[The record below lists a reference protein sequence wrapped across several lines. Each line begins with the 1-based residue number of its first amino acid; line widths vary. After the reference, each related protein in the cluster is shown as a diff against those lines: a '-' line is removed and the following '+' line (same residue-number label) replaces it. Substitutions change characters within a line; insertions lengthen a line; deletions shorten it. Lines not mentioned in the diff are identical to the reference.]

1 MDGKN
6 LGTEAGLGIGAQLWA
21 IEAVGAPFD
30 VNRHPAGAKQNVGCR
45 EIVALRH

>member
-21 IEAVGAPFD
+21 IEAARAPLTSFSILPGE
-30 VNRHPAGAKQNVGCR
+30 NGT
-45 EIVALRH
+45 